1 MASSSKTA
9 KTPGSKPTKTP
20 GRTPTTGG
28 GISRRT
34 LAIALG
40 GAAIIA
46 VLLIAGS
53 LVLGGG
59 DDDGSSGPVTA
70 DTALVD
76 GIPQNGTTLGNK
88 DAKVTL
94 IQFEDMQCPAC
105 RAYQEGAFPGIVDEY
120 VRPGKINVEFQG
132 LSFIGDDSEQALRA
146 ALAAG
151 RQGKFWQMEKLFYDN
166 QGGENEG
173 WVTDELIRDLATQI
187 GLDVQKLEADMDS
200 PAVNAQIAAMEKAA
214 VTRQVQG
221 TPTFFI
227 SVDGGTPYQVQP
239 TAFSPEAFRPIF
251 DDALQG

>member
-9 KTPGSKPTKTP
+9 KTP

-28 GISRRT
+28 GISKRT

-46 VLLIAGS
+46 ILLIAGS

-59 DDDGSSGPVTA
+59 DDDGGSSGPVTA

-76 GIPQNGTTLGNK
+76 GIPQSGTTLGDK
-88 DAKVTL
+88 AATVTL
-94 IQFEDMQCPAC
+94 IQFEDLQCPAC

-120 VRPGKINVEFQG
+120 VRPGKINVQFQG
-132 LSFIGDDSEQALRA
+132 LSFIGNDSEKALRA

-187 GLDVQKLEADMDS
+187 GLNVQKLEADMDS

-227 SVDGGTPYQVQP
+227 SVNGGAPYQVQP
-239 TAFSPEAFRPIF
+239 TAFSPDAFRPIF